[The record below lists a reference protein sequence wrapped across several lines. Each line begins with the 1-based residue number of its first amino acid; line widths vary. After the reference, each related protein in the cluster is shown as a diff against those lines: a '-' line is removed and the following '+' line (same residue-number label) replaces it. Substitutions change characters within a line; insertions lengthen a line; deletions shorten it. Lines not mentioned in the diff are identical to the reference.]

1 MSDKTEAPTPQR
13 LVKAIKEGDIAKS
26 AHATVA
32 ASGLIW
38 WLFLVVESPHFYELF
53 QALIRDVTGLDQTRT
68 FAELFAQVMSSLDA
82 ALPATLVTL
91 GAGVLAAVV
100 PEVVQTR
107 GAIAWKRAAPDIK
120 RVDPVSGLKNIFSTR
135 VLVDTLIALVQF
147 TILLAIFWYAFVKWC
162 AQLVPSYTLPLP
174 MLLADISVSG
184 ASLLA
189 MMSASQLVP
198 AAVDF
203 VMQRVLWRRRLRMD
217 KEEIKR
223 EYRDSEGDPSV
234 KGRRRAMHRELSR

>member
-13 LVKAIKEGDIAKS
+13 LSKAVKDGDIAKS

-53 QALIRDVTGLDQTRT
+53 QTLIREVTGVDQTRT
-68 FAELFAQVMSSLDA
+68 FAELFAEVTSSLTA
-82 ALPATLVTL
+82 VLPAALVTL
-91 GAGVLAAVV
+91 GAGFLAAVL
-100 PEVVQTR
+100 PELAQTR
-107 GAIAWKRAAPDIK
+107 GALAWKKAAPDLK
-120 RVDPVSGLKNIFSTR
+120 RLNPVSGLKNIFSSR

-147 TILLAIFWYAFVKWC
+147 TILLAVFWYAFVKWC
-162 AQLVPSYTLPLP
+162 AQLIPSYTLQLP
-174 MLLADISVSG
+174 MLLADIGVSS

-189 MMSASQLVP
+189 IMAASQLVP

-203 VMQRVLWRRRLRMD
+203 AMQRVLWRRRLRMD

-223 EYRDSEGDPSV
+223 EYRDSEGDPHT